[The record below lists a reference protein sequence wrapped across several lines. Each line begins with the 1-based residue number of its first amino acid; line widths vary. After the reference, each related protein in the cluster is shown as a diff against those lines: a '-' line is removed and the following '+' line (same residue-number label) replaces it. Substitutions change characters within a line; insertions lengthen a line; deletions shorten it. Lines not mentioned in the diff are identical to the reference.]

1 MDKSTLLED
10 VSKILAGLKE
20 VGVAY
25 IFGSFLEK
33 EEFNDIDVALLLFEN
48 LDPYQSLKF
57 SLKVAGKLERQISP
71 RFEFDVK
78 ILNSSPIELQFE
90 VIRKGRIIF
99 SRDEFSRIDY
109 ESEVIS
115 TYLDLKYM
123 YDLIDKE
130 FLARV

>member
-1 MDKSTLLED
+1 MDKSSFLAD
-10 VSKILAGLKE
+10 ISRILAGLKE
-20 VGVAY
+20 VNTVS

-33 EEFNDIDVALLLFEN
+33 EDFNDIDVALLLSES
-48 LDPYQSLKF
+48 LDSYKSLKF
-57 SLKVAGKLERQISP
+57 SLKVAGELERQIKP

-78 ILNSSPIELQFE
+78 ILNNSPIELQFE
-90 VIRKGRIIF
+90 VIKKGRVIF
-99 SRDEFSRIDY
+99 SRDESSRIDY